1 MNDQQ
6 IVKAI
11 LDLARDE
18 GATCPVFTACEP
30 GIVIILDQDSGIT
43 YRVELREF

>member
-1 MNDQQ
+1 MNDTH
-6 IVKAI
+6 IVNAI

-18 GATCPVFTACEP
+18 GATRPIFTDCEP
-30 GIVIILDQDSGIT
+30 GIVIIVDQDSGIT